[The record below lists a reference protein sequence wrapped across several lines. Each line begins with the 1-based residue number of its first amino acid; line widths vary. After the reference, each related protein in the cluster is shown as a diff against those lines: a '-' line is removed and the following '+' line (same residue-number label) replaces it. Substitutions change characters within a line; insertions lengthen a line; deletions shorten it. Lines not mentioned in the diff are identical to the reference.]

1 LCGGDKETTGA
12 VELCTRYLPRGISTL
27 LERSNAKRRRR
38 AKKKGGGGAE
48 GKGDDGGGTSSSI
61 PKAVQVAV
69 SILGAWSKMVS
80 AEGKTPMTPGEVKC
94 KYVEEVGGLPLYGA
108 DLFYADMMNDAT
120 GGGGLGGKSPGKK
133 DKKKTKK
140 QAKKKSKGGGGG
152 GGSGGH
158 KTVVVVVGG
167 QGVEIRDPGRIF
179 AKKPLSVIPYVSRR
193 GRLNCVLIEL

>member
-1 LCGGDKETTGA
+1 MCGGDKETTGA

-48 GKGDDGGGTSSSI
+48 GKGDDGDGGGTSSSI

-140 QAKKKSKGGGGG
+140 QAKKKSKGGGAAGAVAATRRWSLLSAG
-152 GGSGGH
+152 KGWKYG
-158 KTVVVVVGG
+158 TL
-167 QGVEIRDPGRIF
+167 GVYLQRNPF
-179 AKKPLSVIPYVSRR
+179 P
-193 GRLNCVLIEL
+193 